1 MLQPVQIVA
10 SHKIARKDDT
20 SAQISV
26 SVLFF
31 VMYLVIM
38 LYGMNVARSIIDEKT
53 SRIFEVMLAT
63 IRPEAMMA
71 GKILGVGSVGLT
83 QVGIWLGAAAG
94 CWPERPSPCI
104 LAGIRSTYRLPWR
117 KSSSSLSTSY
127 SVISSTRPLPP
138 RSAP

>member
-1 MLQPVQIVA
+1 MG
-10 SHKIARKDDT
+10 STHEDRE
-20 SAQISV
+20 SAEVSV
-26 SVLFF
+26 FVLFF

-38 LYGMNVARSIIDEKT
+38 LYGMNVARSVIDEKT

-83 QVGIWLGAAAG
+83 QVGIWLAA
-94 CWPERPSPCI
+94 PCS
-104 LAGIRSTYRLPWR
+104 LAGRSMACTWAATTSTSRSPPPR
-117 KSSSSLSTSY
+117 SSSSSSTS
-127 SVISSTRPLPP
+127 SSAISSTPPSPP